1 MSTTSTAAYSTGW
14 ASIVVG
20 ISNWGLNE
28 WTMAIG
34 LICTVGTF
42 AVNWYYKRKS
52 YQLMEEQA
60 HPVEG
65 GKQ

>member
-1 MSTTSTAAYSTGW
+1 MSTTSAAAYGTGW

-20 ISNWGLNE
+20 ISNWGLND
-28 WTMAIG
+28 WAIIIG
-34 LICTVGTF
+34 IICTVGTF
-42 AVNWYYKRKS
+42 TVNWHYKRKS

-60 HPVEG
+60 HQVEG

>member
-20 ISNWGLNE
+20 ISNWGLSE

-34 LICTVGTF
+34 MLCTVGTF
-42 AVNWYYKRKS
+42 ALNWYYKRQELKLL
-52 YQLMEEQA
+52 QEQA
-60 HPVEG
+60 HTGEG
-65 GKQ
+65 GK